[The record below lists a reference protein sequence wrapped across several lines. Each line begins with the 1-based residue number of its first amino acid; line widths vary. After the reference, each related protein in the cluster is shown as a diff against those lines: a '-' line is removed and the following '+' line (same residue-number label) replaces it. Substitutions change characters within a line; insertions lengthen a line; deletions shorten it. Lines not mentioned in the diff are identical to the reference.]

1 MNNSGPDIRI
11 YFIFDSG
18 GKINADPDPQ
28 PWLNVFN
35 ELKFCAGE
43 GEPFR
48 RVLPD
53 GRVPAYAAPRG
64 RPTAHP
70 AAPFPRLLRR
80 HPPFLSSRQYGCAL
94 LCLGRVRGSSAA
106 NTGIQLSSIFV
117 LDAYLVG
124 DAITVCG
131 GVLLFS
137 VKHSLSLYL
146 LLFL

>member
-1 MNNSGPDIRI
+1 M
-11 YFIFDSG
+11 
-18 GKINADPDPQ
+18 
-28 PWLNVFN
+28 FN